1 MLSCRK
7 EASILT
13 LEEKIEHLQAVSME
27 EARAE
32 GNAIIDNYR
41 AALEKV
47 LDDHKE
53 EAILQSQTRIK
64 SEMVHARQ
72 QLNQAAAKAQLE
84 LKRKQGKIQQ
94 ELKDKIFE
102 ETMTLVSDYMKTE
115 AYEDFLVKCIRKAVD
130 FAAGEQMILY
140 INPSDEQKQSD
151 LEEASGAQVTVSAE
165 DFIGGIRAVIRG
177 RNILIDN
184 SFKTQLRNEYDRFL
198 FSGGDGIA

>member
-1 MLSCRK
+1 M
-7 EASILT
+7 T
-13 LEEKIEHLQAVSME
+13 LEEKIEHLQTVSMA

-47 LDDHKE
+47 LEDHKE
-53 EAILQSQTRIK
+53 EALLQSQTRIK
-64 SEMVHARQ
+64 GETVNARQ
-72 QLNQAAAKAQLE
+72 QLNQATAKAQLE

-94 ELKDKIFE
+94 ELKDKIFK
-102 ETMTLVSDYMKTE
+102 ETITLIQDYMKTE
-115 AYEDFLVKCIRKAVD
+115 AYEDFLIKCIHKAIE
-130 FAAGEQMILY
+130 FADGEPMTIY
-140 INPSDEQKQSD
+140 INPSDEQRRSD
-151 LEEASGAQVTVSAE
+151 LEDASGIRLTISSE
-165 DFIGGIRAVIRG
+165 DFIGGVRAVIRG

>member
-1 MLSCRK
+1 M
-7 EASILT
+7 T
-13 LEEKIEHLQAVSME
+13 LEEKMEHLQAVSMD

-41 AALEKV
+41 TALEKV
-47 LDDHKE
+47 LEDHKD

-64 SEMVHARQ
+64 GETVNARQ
-72 QLNQAAAKAQLE
+72 QLNQATAKAQLE

-115 AYEDFLVKCIRKAVD
+115 EYEDFLVRCIRKAVT
-130 FAAGEQMILY
+130 FADGEEMTIY
-140 INPSDEQKQSD
+140 INPSDGQKQSD
-151 LEEASGAQVTVSAE
+151 LEKASGAKLTVSAE
-165 DFIGGIRAVIRG
+165 DFIGGVRAVIRG